1 MKKFTFNK
9 QFMILMFLLL
19 NCVVSYAADENLI
32 TKQITLK
39 LTEAGTLPNKIGSS
53 KKDLIRNLKIIGE
66 INGTDLRFIREM
78 AGRDAE
84 GNSTSGNL
92 SVLDLSEA
100 RIVEGGDYYYKRDYK
115 YFTTSNDIIGVYT
128 FSGCSS
134 LTSVNIPSSVTSI
147 RDEAFYNCS
156 SLTSVNI
163 PSSVTRIG
171 DGAFSGCSSLTSINI
186 PSSVTEIGD
195 WAFKGCTSLTNIDIP
210 SSVTKIGKDTFYKCN
225 SLTSVNI
232 PSSVTEIGEW
242 AFQSCS
248 SLTNINIPSSVT
260 RIGDGAFSGCRS
272 LTSVNIPSSVT
283 SIGMSVF
290 SSCSS
295 LTSVNIP
302 SSVTEIRDSTF
313 PGCSSLT
320 SVNIPSS
327 VTKIGKNAFQYCT
340 SLTSINIPSS
350 VTEIGDKA
358 FSNCTS
364 LTSINIPSSVT
375 EIGDK
380 AFSNCKGLKS
390 IYVFSENVPTIGT
403 GAFDGCDSKNC
414 TLYVPNGTYD
424 AYWLSEFS
432 YFENI
437 VEFDATS
444 IHNTVATPK
453 AQETARYAV
462 NGQRLTAPIKGINL
476 VKYSDGTVKKEFV
489 K

>member
-1 MKKFTFNK
+1 MKKFAFNK
-9 QFMILMFLLL
+9 QFMVLMFLLL
-19 NCVVSYAADENLI
+19 NCFVSYAADEDLI
-32 TKQITLK
+32 TRQITLK
-39 LTEAGTLPNKIGSS
+39 LTEAGTLPNKIVSS
-53 KKDLIRNLKIIGE
+53 KKYLVTNLKIIGE

-128 FSGCSS
+128 FSG
-134 LTSVNIPSSVTSI
+134 
-147 RDEAFYNCS
+147 CS

-302 SSVTEIRDSTF
+302 SSVTEIRDSTVS
-313 PGCSSLT
+313 GCSGLR
-320 SVNIPSS
+320 SVYVYAETPPSIS
-327 VTKIGKNAFQYCT
+327 ANAF
-340 SLTSINIPSS
+340 N
-350 VTEIGDKA
+350 
-358 FSNCTS
+358 
-364 LTSINIPSSVT
+364 
-375 EIGDK
+375 
-380 AFSNCKGLKS
+380 
-390 IYVFSENVPTIGT
+390 
-403 GAFDGCDSKNC
+403 GCDLKNC
-414 TLYVPNGTYD
+414 TFYIPKGTYD
-424 AYWLSEFS
+424 AYWLSEWGNL
-432 YFENI
+432 ENI

-444 IHNTVATPK
+444 IHNTVATLK
-453 AQETARYAV
+453 TQETARYAV
-462 NGQRLTAPIKGINL
+462 NGQRLIVPIKGINL
-476 VKYSDGTVKKEFV
+476 VKYSNGTVKKEFV